1 MDYFQG
7 AVTEYLR
14 ANRSTFVN
22 TECLIQLKPGDSP
35 ANGEHWYC
43 DAVAVNFQE
52 KAAYLCEVTYSR
64 TLQYLFTRLGSWINN
79 WAGIES
85 ALARDCGIGPDWKVR
100 PWIFIPA
107 ERGRSFDAKFA
118 DLLQGRSVKAA
129 DFALGYEVG
138 RARPSLGGEDA
149 M

>member
-7 AVTEYLR
+7 VVTEYLR

-35 ANGEHWYC
+35 AKGEHWYC

-52 KAAYLCEVTYSR
+52 KAAFLCEVTYSR
-64 TLQYLFTRLGSWINN
+64 TLQSLFTRLAGWINN

-85 ALARDCGIGPDWKVR
+85 ALH
-100 PWIFIPA
+100 
-107 ERGRSFDAKFA
+107 
-118 DLLQGRSVKAA
+118 
-129 DFALGYEVG
+129 
-138 RARPSLGGEDA
+138 RARLEGSPLDIHPR
-149 M
+149 